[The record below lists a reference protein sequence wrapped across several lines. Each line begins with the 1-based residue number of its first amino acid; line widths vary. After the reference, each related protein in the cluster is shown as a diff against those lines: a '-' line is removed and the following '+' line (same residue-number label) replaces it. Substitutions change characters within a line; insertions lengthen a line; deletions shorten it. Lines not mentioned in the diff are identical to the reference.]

1 MFSASLYITVAGTLL
16 YFVLASKCVPRCKE
30 EANWG
35 HNITDKT
42 NNE

>member
-1 MFSASLYITVAGTLL
+1 MFSVSLYITVAGTLL

-35 HNITDKT
+35 HNINDKI

>member
-1 MFSASLYITVAGTLL
+1 MFSTSLYITVTGTLL
-16 YFVLASKCVPRCKE
+16 YFVLASKCVPRCE
-30 EANWG
+30 GEANWG